1 MGQKEKTYSIHH
13 VVLLGTL
20 LLPLFVTWMRYSKR
34 DGPEDLTY
42 NKPDLTGIVISNE
55 KPQFNRENWLDGSF
69 QKESEDYDND
79 HWAFKEI
86 SVRLNNQ
93 LYYDYFNQLRVN
105 NFVSGKEN
113 YVFSETYIFSAFG
126 DDLAERQKFE
136 TLLEKARVVRDSLK
150 VRNIDLIIGLA
161 PGKGVYC
168 NEYVADKYK
177 HAVKQR
183 NYDQMLEIA
192 LAKKHNVLDL
202 FAYFEKLKPTTK
214 YPLFPRFG
222 HHWSYYG
229 ECLAVDT
236 IISYIENLRKTD
248 MPDLQWEE
256 IEVVDTAR
264 SRDADVLKSMNL
276 YRNPAQNMKL
286 AYPKIHFEQDS
297 VKNQTRVLVLGDSY
311 WYGPVYMGVS
321 QQAFGYGDFWYY
333 YNRVVPQRVAGEKL
347 EVWQLDL
354 KKEVES
360 YQTILLMYADGNLSS
375 YGNGFI
381 EDLYEMY
388 TSPQTFA
395 SRRAQQVQIQSYA
408 KQIRENPVLLKRST
422 KNSDQLQISLDSA
435 IRKDAMRMAG
445 FLKPTSSK

>member
-1 MGQKEKTYSIHH
+1 MAKQVKTYSVHH
-13 VVLLGTL
+13 LVILTAL
-20 LLPLFVTWMRYSKR
+20 LLPMLVTWMKYSKR
-34 DGPEDLTY
+34 EGDEDKTY
-42 NKPDLTGIVISNE
+42 NKPALTGLVISDE
-55 KPQFNRENWLDGSF
+55 KPVLSRESWFDGTY
-69 QKESEDYDND
+69 QKECEDYDND

-93 LYYDYFNQLRVN
+93 FYYDCFNQLRVN

-113 YVFSETYIFSAFG
+113 YVFSETYIYSAFG
-126 DDLAERQKFE
+126 DDLVAREKFE
-136 TLLEKARVVRDSLK
+136 TMLEKARVVKDSLK
-150 VRNIDLIIGLA
+150 ARNIDLIIGFA

-168 NEYVADKYK
+168 NEFIADKYR
-177 HAVKQR
+177 HAVTGR
-183 NYDQMLEIA
+183 NYDQMREIA
-192 LAKKHNVLDL
+192 LAKKHNVIDL
-202 FAYFEKLKPTTK
+202 FSYFESMKGKSQ

-236 IISYIENLRKTD
+236 IIGYIEHLRQTD

-256 IEVVDTAR
+256 IEVVDSAR

-276 YRNPAQNMKL
+276 FRNPPQNMKL
-286 AYPKIHFEQDS
+286 AYPKIHFENDS
-297 VKNQTRVLVLGDSY
+297 LKNRTRVLVLGDSY

-354 KKEVES
+354 KQEVES
-360 YQTILLMYADGNLSS
+360 YQAIMLLYADGNLSS

-388 TSPQTFA
+388 TSPIRFA
-395 SRRAQQVQIQSYA
+395 KRREQQRQIQSYA

-422 KNSDQLQISLDSA
+422 KNSNNLQIPLDSA
-435 IRKDAMRMAG
+435 IRMDAMKMAG
-445 FLKPTSSK
+445 ITK